1 MNLLTRTPSVANEL
15 AEHFAELGCASSILA
30 NQILERF
37 PQYREAK
44 GDPRSAF
51 WREQAQQML
60 YTVIEAELTV
70 VNVEIIHTTH

>member
-1 MNLLTRTPSVANEL
+1 MTLLARTPSIANEL

-44 GDPRSAF
+44 GDPRSGF
-51 WREQAQQML
+51 WREQAHKML
-60 YTVIEAELTV
+60 CTVIEAEST
-70 VNVEIIHTTH
+70 VEIAENFHTTH